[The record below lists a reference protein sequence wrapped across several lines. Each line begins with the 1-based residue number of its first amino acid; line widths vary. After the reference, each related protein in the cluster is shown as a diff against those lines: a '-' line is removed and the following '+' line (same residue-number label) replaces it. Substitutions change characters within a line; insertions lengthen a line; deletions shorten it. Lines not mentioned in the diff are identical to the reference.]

1 MCTWCVNDN
10 NVVAGDNAC
19 SPRNRFVLWTSWHPC
34 PVAQFGRSSSKGKEG
49 SWVIGDAE
57 AVWGDCQR
65 SICHVDGH
73 HWERW
78 PNLAFLPPYCC
89 LCMVLPVRGFK
100 GVGQE
105 QEGGGERK
113 RRSVHT
119 DVGDIGSLGWPRFFD
134 VWCLMPYFSMKKSMG
149 GGVMLICY

>member
-105 QEGGGERK
+105 QEGGGGEKKKKCPYWCWWYRVTGLTK
-113 RRSVHT
+113 IFWCVMFNA
-119 DVGDIGSLGWPRFFD
+119 LFFNEEK
-134 VWCLMPYFSMKKSMG
+134 YG
-149 GGVMLICY
+149 GGGWC